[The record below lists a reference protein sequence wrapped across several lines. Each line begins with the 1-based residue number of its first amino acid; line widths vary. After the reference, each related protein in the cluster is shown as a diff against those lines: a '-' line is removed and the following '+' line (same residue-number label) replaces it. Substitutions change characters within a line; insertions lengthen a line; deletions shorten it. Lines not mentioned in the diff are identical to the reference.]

1 MYPSTYSVADQY
13 IHAQQADLARM
24 TAHYHPLPCP
34 EATPAQRSEKG
45 LSKIAQ
51 DLSTIGKLFKS
62 RLVHNC

>member
-34 EATPAQRSEKG
+34 KVTPPQRSEKG
-45 LSKIAQ
+45 LSKLAQ
-51 DLSTIGKLFKS
+51 GLINISKLFKS
-62 RLVHNC
+62 RLAHNC